1 MVDFYFLQLNIS
13 SKRRTFAVDL
23 SMENLNKENNA
34 KRLPVS
40 SLARSTLS
48 TGLLLRLGFNT
59 SQNLFSDIITLKK
72 PDLRSAL
79 VSKKNVTATVNTL
92 KNLRGAAMK
101 FGQLMSMDESIILSP
116 DLAAV
121 FAQLR
126 SSGYSM
132 TPSQL
137 KKILNQNWG
146 DDWLRNFKHFEVRP
160 FAAASIGQVHK
171 ATLQSGEI
179 VAIKVQFPGVR
190 QSIDNDLGS
199 LKFIMKTS
207 GMLPTNFP
215 LDYYITQC
223 GDLLKRETDYELE
236 AINIRRFS
244 KFLRSNDKLNV
255 PKVYNE
261 LSTQE
266 TLTMSFFEGRE
277 LSSNI
282 AYDQSSINDISF
294 SLLELL
300 LNEIFTFKFVQTD
313 PNLANFLFSE
323 GDNSLCILDFG
334 ACCQVSEVTHE
345 LYKDLLNVALT
356 LDANKIKS
364 FLEDK
369 SFIPKNAS
377 SEGAKF
383 FDRIISIAI
392 NEISQNEMFD
402 FQQSKVFEI
411 ISEEDLNLYFELIPS
426 SLFGSDFIFI
436 QRKIFGLILFFRA
449 IGAKLP
455 LLKILKKQSK
465 YI

>member
-1 MVDFYFLQLNIS
+1 M
-13 SKRRTFAVDL
+13 K
-23 SMENLNKENNA
+23 NLYNENNA

-79 VSKKNVTATVNTL
+79 VSKKNVTATVKTL

-116 DLAAV
+116 NLAAV

-146 DDWLRNFKHFEVRP
+146 DGWLRNFKHFEVRP

-171 ATLQSGEI
+171 ATLKSGEI

-190 QSIDNDLGS
+190 QSIDNDLSS

-207 GMLPTNFP
+207 GMLPAKFP
-215 LDYYITQC
+215 LDYYINQC

-236 AINIRRFS
+236 AINITRFS
-244 KFLRSNDKLNV
+244 EFLRSNDKLNV
-255 PKVYNE
+255 PKVYNQ

-277 LSSNI
+277 LSSKM
-282 AYDQSSINDISF
+282 AYDQSSINEISL

-300 LNEIFTFKFVQTD
+300 LNEIFTFKLVQTD
-313 PNLANFLFSE
+313 PNLANFLLSE

-334 ACCQVSEVTHE
+334 ACCQVSEATHE

-369 SFIPKNAS
+369 NFIPKDAS
-377 SEGAKF
+377 SEGTKF

-392 NEISQNEMFD
+392 NEISQNEFFD

-411 ISEEDLNLYFELIPS
+411 ITEEDLNLYFELIPS

-455 LLKILKKQSK
+455 LLKILKQQSK

>member
-1 MVDFYFLQLNIS
+1 M
-13 SKRRTFAVDL
+13 AVDL
-23 SMENLNKENNA
+23 SMKNLYNENNA

-146 DDWLRNFKHFEVRP
+146 DGWLRNFKHFEVRP

-171 ATLQSGEI
+171 ATLKSGEI

-190 QSIDNDLGS
+190 QSIDNDLSS

-207 GMLPTNFP
+207 GMLPAKFP

-236 AINIRRFS
+236 AIHITRFS
-244 KFLRSNDKLNV
+244 EFLRSNDKLNV
-255 PKVYNE
+255 PKVYNQ

-277 LSSNI
+277 LSSKM
-282 AYDQSSINDISF
+282 AYDQSSINEISL

-300 LNEIFTFKFVQTD
+300 LNEIFTFKLVQTD
-313 PNLANFLFSE
+313 PNLANFLLSE

-334 ACCQVSEVTHE
+334 ACCQVSEATHE

-369 SFIPKNAS
+369 NFIPKDAS
-377 SEGAKF
+377 SEGTKF

-392 NEISQNEMFD
+392 NEISQNEFFD

-411 ISEEDLNLYFELIPS
+411 ITEEDLNLYFELIPS

-455 LLKILKKQSK
+455 LLKILKQQSK

>member
-1 MVDFYFLQLNIS
+1 M
-13 SKRRTFAVDL
+13 K
-23 SMENLNKENNA
+23 NLYNENNA

-79 VSKKNVTATVNTL
+79 VSKKNVSATVKTL

-146 DDWLRNFKHFEVRP
+146 DGWLRNFKHFEVRP

-171 ATLQSGEI
+171 ATLKSGEI

-190 QSIDNDLGS
+190 QSIDNDLSS

-207 GMLPTNFP
+207 GMLPAKFP

-236 AINIRRFS
+236 AINITRFS
-244 KFLRSNDKLNV
+244 EFLRSNDKLNV
-255 PKVYNE
+255 PKVYNQ

-277 LSSNI
+277 LSSKM
-282 AYDQSSINDISF
+282 AYDQSSINEISL

-300 LNEIFTFKFVQTD
+300 LNEIFTFKLVQTD
-313 PNLANFLFSE
+313 PNLANFLLSE

-334 ACCQVSEVTHE
+334 ACCQVSEATHE

-369 SFIPKNAS
+369 NFIPKDAS
-377 SEGAKF
+377 SEGTKF

-392 NEISQNEMFD
+392 NEISQNEFFD

-411 ISEEDLNLYFELIPS
+411 ITEEDLNLYFELIPS

-455 LLKILKKQSK
+455 LIKILKQQSK

>member
-1 MVDFYFLQLNIS
+1 M
-13 SKRRTFAVDL
+13 K
-23 SMENLNKENNA
+23 NLYNENNA
-34 KRLPVS
+34 NRLPVS

-146 DDWLRNFKHFEVRP
+146 DGWLRNFKHFEVRP

-171 ATLQSGEI
+171 ATLKSGEI

-190 QSIDNDLGS
+190 QSIDNDLSS

-207 GMLPTNFP
+207 GMLPAKFP

-236 AINIRRFS
+236 AINITRFS
-244 KFLRSNDKLNV
+244 EFLKSNDKLNV
-255 PKVYNE
+255 PKVYNQ

-277 LSSNI
+277 LSSKM
-282 AYDQSSINDISF
+282 AYDQSSINEISL
-294 SLLELL
+294 SLTELL
-300 LNEIFTFKFVQTD
+300 LNEIFTFKLVQTD
-313 PNLANFLFSE
+313 PNLANFLLSE

-334 ACCQVSEVTHE
+334 ACCQVSEATHE

-369 SFIPKNAS
+369 NFISKDAS
-377 SEGAKF
+377 SEGTKF

-392 NEISQNEMFD
+392 NEISQNEFFD

-411 ISEEDLNLYFELIPS
+411 ITEEDLNLYFELIPS

-455 LLKILKKQSK
+455 LLKILKQQSK

>member
-1 MVDFYFLQLNIS
+1 M
-13 SKRRTFAVDL
+13 K
-23 SMENLNKENNA
+23 NLYNENNA

-146 DDWLRNFKHFEVRP
+146 DGWLRNFKHFEVRP

-171 ATLQSGEI
+171 ATLKSGEI

-190 QSIDNDLGS
+190 QSIDNDLSS

-207 GMLPTNFP
+207 GMLPAKFP

-236 AINIRRFS
+236 AINITRFS
-244 KFLRSNDKLNV
+244 EFLRSNDKLNV
-255 PKVYNE
+255 PKVYNQ

-277 LSSNI
+277 LSSKM
-282 AYDQSSINDISF
+282 AYDQSSINEISL

-300 LNEIFTFKFVQTD
+300 LNEIFTFKLVQTD
-313 PNLANFLFSE
+313 PNLANFLLSE
-323 GDNSLCILDFG
+323 SDNSLCILDFG
-334 ACCQVSEVTHE
+334 ACCQVSEATHE

-369 SFIPKNAS
+369 NFIPKDAS
-377 SEGAKF
+377 SEGTKF

-392 NEISQNEMFD
+392 NETSQNEFFD

-411 ISEEDLNLYFELIPS
+411 ITEEDLNLYFELIPS

-455 LLKILKKQSK
+455 LLKILKQQSK
-465 YI
+465 SI

>member
-1 MVDFYFLQLNIS
+1 M
-13 SKRRTFAVDL
+13 AVDL
-23 SMENLNKENNA
+23 SMKNLHNENNA
-34 KRLPVS
+34 KHLPVS

-72 PDLRSAL
+72 PDLRSAF

-146 DDWLRNFKHFEVRP
+146 DGWLRNFKHFEVRP

-171 ATLQSGEI
+171 ATLKSGEI

-190 QSIDNDLGS
+190 QSIDNDLSS

-207 GMLPTNFP
+207 GMLPAKFP
-215 LDYYITQC
+215 LDYYINQC

-236 AINIRRFS
+236 ATNIRRFS
-244 KFLRSNDKLNV
+244 EFLRSNGKINV

-266 TLTMSFFEGRE
+266 ILTMSFFEGRE
-277 LSSNI
+277 LSSKI
-282 AYDQSSINDISF
+282 AYDQSSINEISL

-300 LNEIFTFKFVQTD
+300 LNEIFTFKLVQTD
-313 PNLANFLFSE
+313 PNLANFLLSE

-334 ACCQVSEVTHE
+334 ACCQVSEATHE

-356 LDANKIKS
+356 LDVKKIKN
-364 FLEDK
+364 FLKDK
-369 SFIPKNAS
+369 ELIPKDAS
-377 SEGAKF
+377 SEGTKF

-392 NEISQNEMFD
+392 NEISQNEFFD
-402 FQQSKVFEI
+402 FQQSKVFELI
-411 ISEEDLNLYFELIPS
+411 TEEDLNLYFELIPS

-455 LLKILKKQSK
+455 LLKVLKQQSK
-465 YI
+465 YT

>member
-1 MVDFYFLQLNIS
+1 M
-13 SKRRTFAVDL
+13 AVDL
-23 SMENLNKENNA
+23 SMKNLHNENNA
-34 KRLPVS
+34 KHLPVS

-72 PDLRSAL
+72 PDLRSAF

-146 DDWLRNFKHFEVRP
+146 DGWLRNFKHFEVRP

-171 ATLQSGEI
+171 ATLKSGEI

-190 QSIDNDLGS
+190 QSIDNDLSS

-207 GMLPTNFP
+207 GMLPAKFP
-215 LDYYITQC
+215 LDYYINQC

-236 AINIRRFS
+236 ATNIRRFS
-244 KFLRSNDKLNV
+244 EFLRSNGKINV

-266 TLTMSFFEGRE
+266 ILTMSFFEGRE
-277 LSSNI
+277 LSSKM
-282 AYDQSSINDISF
+282 AYDQSSINEISL

-300 LNEIFTFKFVQTD
+300 LNEIFTFKLVQTD
-313 PNLANFLFSE
+313 PNLANFLLSE

-334 ACCQVSEVTHE
+334 ACCQVSEATHE

-356 LDANKIKS
+356 LDVKKIKT
-364 FLEDK
+364 FLKDK
-369 SFIPKNAS
+369 EFIPKDAS
-377 SEGAKF
+377 SEGTKF

-392 NEISQNEMFD
+392 NEISQNEFFD
-402 FQQSKVFEI
+402 FQQSKVFELI
-411 ISEEDLNLYFELIPS
+411 TEEDLNLYFELIPS

-455 LLKILKKQSK
+455 LLKILKQQSK
-465 YI
+465 YT

>member
-1 MVDFYFLQLNIS
+1 M
-13 SKRRTFAVDL
+13 K
-23 SMENLNKENNA
+23 NLYNENNA

-146 DDWLRNFKHFEVRP
+146 DGWLRNFKHFEVRP

-171 ATLQSGEI
+171 ATLKSGEI

-190 QSIDNDLGS
+190 QSIDNDLSS

-207 GMLPTNFP
+207 GMLPAKFP

-236 AINIRRFS
+236 AINITRFS
-244 KFLRSNDKLNV
+244 EFLRSNDKLNV
-255 PKVYNE
+255 PKVYNQ

-277 LSSNI
+277 LSSKM
-282 AYDQSSINDISF
+282 AYDQSSINEISL

-300 LNEIFTFKFVQTD
+300 LNEIFTFKLVQTD
-313 PNLANFLFSE
+313 PNLANFLLSE

-334 ACCQVSEVTHE
+334 ACCQVSEATHE

-369 SFIPKNAS
+369 NFIPKDAS
-377 SEGAKF
+377 SEGTKF

-392 NEISQNEMFD
+392 NEISQNEIFD

-411 ISEEDLNLYFELIPS
+411 ITEEDLNLYFELIPS

-455 LLKILKKQSK
+455 LLKILKQQSK

>member
-1 MVDFYFLQLNIS
+1 M
-13 SKRRTFAVDL
+13 K
-23 SMENLNKENNA
+23 NLYNENNA

-146 DDWLRNFKHFEVRP
+146 DGWLRNFKHFEVRP

-171 ATLQSGEI
+171 ATLKSGEI

-190 QSIDNDLGS
+190 QSIDNDLSS

-207 GMLPTNFP
+207 GMLPAKFP

-236 AINIRRFS
+236 AINITRFS
-244 KFLRSNDKLNV
+244 EFLRSNDKLNV
-255 PKVYNE
+255 PKVYNQ

-277 LSSNI
+277 LSSKM
-282 AYDQSSINDISF
+282 AYDQSSINEISL

-300 LNEIFTFKFVQTD
+300 LNEIFTFKLVQTD
-313 PNLANFLFSE
+313 PNLANFLLSE

-334 ACCQVSEVTHE
+334 ACCQVSEATHE

-369 SFIPKNAS
+369 NFIPKDAS
-377 SEGAKF
+377 SEGTKF

-392 NEISQNEMFD
+392 NETSQNEFFD

-411 ISEEDLNLYFELIPS
+411 ITEEDLNLYFELIPS

-455 LLKILKKQSK
+455 LLKILKQQSK
-465 YI
+465 SI

>member
-1 MVDFYFLQLNIS
+1 M
-13 SKRRTFAVDL
+13 K
-23 SMENLNKENNA
+23 NLYNENNA

-146 DDWLRNFKHFEVRP
+146 DGWLRNFKHFEVRP

-171 ATLQSGEI
+171 ATLKSGEI

-190 QSIDNDLGS
+190 QSIDNDLSS

-207 GMLPTNFP
+207 GMLPAKFP
-215 LDYYITQC
+215 LDYYINQC

-236 AINIRRFS
+236 ATNARRFS
-244 KFLRSNDKLNV
+244 EFLRSNDKLNV

-277 LSSNI
+277 LSSKM
-282 AYDQSSINDISF
+282 AYDQSSINEISL

-300 LNEIFTFKFVQTD
+300 LNEIFTFKLVQTD
-313 PNLANFLFSE
+313 PNLANFLLSE

-334 ACCQVSEVTHE
+334 ACCQVSEATHE

-369 SFIPKNAS
+369 NFIPKDAS
-377 SEGAKF
+377 SEGTKF

-392 NEISQNEMFD
+392 NEISQNEFFD

-411 ISEEDLNLYFELIPS
+411 ITEEDLNLYFELIPS

-455 LLKILKKQSK
+455 LLKILKQQSK

>member
-1 MVDFYFLQLNIS
+1 M
-13 SKRRTFAVDL
+13 AVDL
-23 SMENLNKENNA
+23 SMKNLHNENNA
-34 KRLPVS
+34 KHLPVS

-72 PDLRSAL
+72 PDLRSAF

-146 DDWLRNFKHFEVRP
+146 DGWLRNFKHFEVRP

-171 ATLQSGEI
+171 ATLKSGEI

-190 QSIDNDLGS
+190 QSIDNDLSS

-207 GMLPTNFP
+207 GMLPAKFP
-215 LDYYITQC
+215 LDYYINQC

-236 AINIRRFS
+236 ATNIRRFS
-244 KFLRSNDKLNV
+244 EFLRSNGKINV

-266 TLTMSFFEGRE
+266 ILTMSFFEGRE
-277 LSSNI
+277 LSSKM
-282 AYDQSSINDISF
+282 AYDQSSINEISL

-300 LNEIFTFKFVQTD
+300 LNEIFTFKLVQTD
-313 PNLANFLFSE
+313 PNLANFLLSE

-334 ACCQVSEVTHE
+334 ACCQVSEATHE

-356 LDANKIKS
+356 LDVNKIKN
-364 FLEDK
+364 FLKDK
-369 SFIPKNAS
+369 EFIPKDAS
-377 SEGAKF
+377 SEGTKF

-392 NEISQNEMFD
+392 NEISQNEFFD
-402 FQQSKVFEI
+402 FQQSKVFELI
-411 ISEEDLNLYFELIPS
+411 TEEDLNLYFELIPS

-455 LLKILKKQSK
+455 LLKILKQQSK
-465 YI
+465 CT